1 MLNCKTYIIL
11 QAKINNLF
19 SFFYRQIISVV
30 GAVFC
35 GWVVG
40 FSTAKI
46 RDLWKVVGATAT
58 GGICGGVAAVWG

>member
-1 MLNCKTYIIL
+1 
-11 QAKINNLF
+11 
-19 SFFYRQIISVV
+19 VV
-30 GAVFC
+30 GGVVL

-40 FSTAKI
+40 YSSAKL